1 MTAPELS
8 LLSDLRDRAWRA
20 LQGGEYGL
28 ALDLFRQLRLHDPS
42 DDGVIVA
49 LARCLRRMGRGH
61 EATGLLELQQQH
73 SPESLPLQLAQL
85 EGDAEAA
92 HWQQLL
98 ASLAPLLVATPDD
111 AGVLALLHQAAAR
124 LLPADAW
131 SLDLPA
137 ETLLTRLQP
146 WLPQRWLLIC
156 GAPDGTATALAQA
169 LEPAGGQLASARPA
183 TDPGLARQ
191 PRDRALP
198 HLAAG
203 LAAAFGPT
211 AADVLALVPDVESIA
226 PLHLWQALAERRGL
240 NATVVLLVSHPL
252 VALPRLQQQL
262 GIDAD
267 AALELWLQTLLEAEQ
282 RSRGLRC
289 LRLDTDHLRRD
300 PTAALSA
307 LQPLLSGRSPA
318 PELRLDTPSPATAA
332 RLDDDLLLLAL
343 DLHDALLDP
352 DEDRCRALAD
362 GVADTWRAQR
372 PQTGLEVNEPR
383 GDAIGITYSVTYWG
397 YLHHSLS
404 LLAGGLELTDHDRR
418 SLLEQPVAFGREHD
432 GDLARGQHTFIVPF
446 NAKDLPEP
454 WFLDLSPGQC
464 RALAEGRLRLFL
476 DGSNE
481 LGDDELVQGLI
492 GLLQR
497 QGVQPD
503 PAALHL
509 ICQNRRLSGAGWFTV
524 LPHDYYLVRSWQ
536 ALRDQLPTSLRQA
549 LADRDLCQTPAQLL
563 CLNATPRPL
572 GVATLLALL
581 DSGVWSPEQ
590 RPRDHRIS
598 FGGFD
603 YPKDPVRNLD
613 GLGALLRAEGFGAA
627 TAGLERL
634 ARLAPLR
641 VDGFGSTGNELS
653 DCIDAACWLD
663 TRLALV
669 TETEC
674 RSTAA
679 RITEKTFKALALGHP
694 TVVVGNPGS
703 LELARNLGFDV
714 ADDVIDPTYDSI
726 DRVGERCRA
735 SVAEAAALLQRLPQE
750 ATLRG
755 ALHRAAEHNRAWAF
769 DGFQMHY
776 ARSHSRAVVD
786 RLLWREGTA

>member
-28 ALDLFRQLRLHDPS
+28 ALDLFRQLRLHEPG

-61 EATGLLELQQQH
+61 EASGLLELQLQQ
-73 SPESLPLQLAQL
+73 SPESLPLQLARL
-85 EGDAEAA
+85 EGAAEAS

-131 SLDLPA
+131 SPDLPA
-137 ETLLTRLQP
+137 ATLLNRLQP

-156 GAPDGTATALAQA
+156 GAPDGTAMALAQA
-169 LEPAGGQLASARPA
+169 LEQSGGQLAAARPA

-191 PRDRALP
+191 PRERALP

-211 AADVLALVPDVESIA
+211 AADVLSLVPDVESIA
-226 PLHLWQALAERRGL
+226 PLHLWQALAEQRGL
-240 NATVVLLVSHPL
+240 NATVVLPVSHPL
-252 VALPRLQQQL
+252 VSLPRLQQQL
-262 GIDAD
+262 GITAD

-282 RSRGLRC
+282 RSRGLPR
-289 LRLDTDHLRRD
+289 LRLDADHLRRD
-300 PTAALSA
+300 PTAAL
-307 LQPLLSGRSPA
+307 QPLLRRRSPA
-318 PELRLDTPSPATAA
+318 PEIRLDAPCPLAAT

-352 DEDRCRALAD
+352 DEGRCRAGAD
-362 GVADTWRAQR
+362 GVAATWRAQR
-372 PQTGLEVNEPR
+372 PQTGLAVNEPR
-383 GDAIGITYSVTYWG
+383 GDAIGITYSMTYWG

-404 LLAGGLELTDHDRR
+404 LLAGGLDLTDHDRR
-418 SLLEQPVAFGREHD
+418 TLLEQPVAFGREHD
-432 GDLARGQHTFIVPF
+432 GDLAQGHHTFIVPF

-481 LGDDELVQGLI
+481 LGDDKLVQGLI

-497 QGVQPD
+497 RGVQPD

-509 ICQNRRLSGAGWFTV
+509 ICQNRRLGGAGWFTV

-536 ALRDQLPTSLRQA
+536 ALRDQLPAHLRQA

-572 GVATLLALL
+572 RVATLLTLL

-590 RPRDHRIS
+590 RPSDHRIS

-613 GLGALLRAEGFGAA
+613 DLAALLQAEGFGAA

-641 VDGFGSTGNELS
+641 VDGFSSTGNELS
-653 DCIDAACWLD
+653 DCVDPACWLD

-703 LELARNLGFDV
+703 LDLARNLGFDV
-714 ADDVIDPTYDSI
+714 ADDVIDPTYDTI
-726 DRVGERCRA
+726 DRLGDRCRA
-735 SVAEAAALLQRLPQE
+735 SVAAAVALLQRLPRE
-750 ATLRG
+750 APLRG
-755 ALHRAAEHNRAWAF
+755 ALHRAGEHNRAWAL

-786 RLLWREGTA
+786 RLLWREGAA